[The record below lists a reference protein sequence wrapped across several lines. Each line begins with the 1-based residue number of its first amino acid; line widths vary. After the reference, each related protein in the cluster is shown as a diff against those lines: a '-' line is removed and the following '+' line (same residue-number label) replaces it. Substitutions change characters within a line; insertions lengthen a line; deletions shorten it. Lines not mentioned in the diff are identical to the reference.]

1 MHYIYIL
8 YTHTYY
14 TLVPREKH
22 LLSAETIATEKE
34 I

>member
-1 MHYIYIL
+1 MI
-8 YTHTYY
+8 YTHTHY
-14 TLVPREKH
+14 TLVPGEKH